1 MQANWASEAK
11 YKVTTEVLVVSEL
24 NKHTGRKDYYWCSEK
39 DTYYYGPF
47 RTRLLVEQSI
57 KEKFT
62 EVEFMY

>member
-11 YKVTTEVLVVSEL
+11 YKVTTEVQVVSEL
-24 NKHTGRKDYYWCSEK
+24 HRGDKHYYWSSEK
-39 DTYYYGPF
+39 EASYHGPF
-47 RTRLLVEQSI
+47 RTRLLVEKSI